1 MSKILSLNNLTP
13 RKEALSKNKIRLGRG
28 DASGHGSYSG
38 KGRKGQ
44 KSRTGSGKG
53 LKLFALRQSILRTPK
68 LRGFTA
74 LTAKAAVFNVS
85 DLASN
90 FKEGATIN
98 LAALKELNL
107 VRNDI
112 KAFKILGNGEIS
124 IKVIIDGGLVSKTAK
139 EKIEKAGGEIKELK
153 IKEKTQKVYVA
164 K

>member
-13 RKEALSKNKIRLGRG
+13 NKEALSKKKIRLGRG

-53 LKLFALRQSILRTPK
+53 LKLFALRQAIMRTPK
-68 LRGFTA
+68 LRGFKSITP
-74 LTAKAAVFNVS
+74 KSAVFNVS
-85 DLASN
+85 DLALN
-90 FKEGATIN
+90 FKEGSTIN

-112 KAFKILGNGEIS
+112 KSFKILGNGEIS

-139 EKIEKAGGEIKELK
+139 EKIEKAGGEIKE
-153 IKEKTQKVYVA
+153 IKK
-164 K
+164 

>member
-13 RKEALSKNKIRLGRG
+13 NKEALSKKKIRLGRG

-53 LKLFALRQSILRTPK
+53 LKLFALRQAIMRTPK
-68 LRGFTA
+68 LRGFKSITP
-74 LTAKAAVFNVS
+74 KSAVFNVS
-85 DLASN
+85 DLALN
-90 FKEGATIN
+90 FEEGSTIN

-107 VRNDI
+107 VRNDV
-112 KAFKILGNGEIS
+112 KTFKILGNGEIS

-139 EKIEKAGGEIKELK
+139 EKIEKAGGEIKE
-153 IKEKTQKVYVA
+153 IKK
-164 K
+164 

>member
-13 RKEALSKNKIRLGRG
+13 NKEALSKKKIRLGRG

-53 LKLFALRQSILRTPK
+53 LKLFALRQAIMRTPK
-68 LRGFTA
+68 LRGFKSITP
-74 LTAKAAVFNVS
+74 KSAVFNVS
-85 DLASN
+85 DLALN
-90 FKEGATIN
+90 FKEGSTIN

-107 VRNDI
+107 VRNDV
-112 KAFKILGNGEIS
+112 KTFKILGNGEIS

-139 EKIEKAGGEIKELK
+139 EKIEKAGGEIKE
-153 IKEKTQKVYVA
+153 IKK
-164 K
+164 

>member
-13 RKEALSKNKIRLGRG
+13 NKEALSKKKIRLGRG

-53 LKLFALRQSILRTPK
+53 LKLFALRQAIMRTPK
-68 LRGFTA
+68 LRGFKSITP
-74 LTAKAAVFNVS
+74 KSAVFNVS
-85 DLASN
+85 DLALN
-90 FKEGATIN
+90 FKEGSTIN

-112 KAFKILGNGEIS
+112 KSFKILGNGEIS
-124 IKVIIDGGLVSKTAK
+124 IKVVIDGGLVSKTAK
-139 EKIEKAGGEIKELK
+139 EKIEKAGGEIKE
-153 IKEKTQKVYVA
+153 IKK
-164 K
+164 